1 MTPTKRVVIVDGDP
15 EVRRALVALGYEVA
29 AFPSLAAGLAHEL
42 TNPLAVIVT
51 NATMMTEDLAA
62 LRNQLEPDSPLRG
75 DVELLAEA
83 QADVTAAAMRIQAF
97 VEDLR
102 AAG

>member
-1 MTPTKRVVIVDGDP
+1 MTRGKRVVIVEGDP
-15 EVRRALVALGYEVA
+15 EVRRTLTALGYEVA
-29 AFPSLAAGLAHEL
+29 VFPSLAAGIAHEL

-51 NATMMTEDLAA
+51 NATIMAEDLAA
-62 LRNQLEPDSPLRG
+62 LRNQLAPDSPLRG
-75 DVELLAEA
+75 DLELLAET
-83 QADVTAAAMRIQAF
+83 QADVTEAAMRLQAV